1 MKHLKWILPIL
12 IIAFCFLG
20 FLIAPHN
27 PEAMDIANSMRHSVQ
42 SFLWGPIS
50 SGAVNYPG
58 FCMADM

>member
-27 PEAMDIANSMRHSVQ
+27 PEAMDIANKYGAIQCRVSFGDRSVRA
-42 SFLWGPIS
+42 L
-50 SGAVNYPG
+50 
-58 FCMADM
+58 